1 MYELKAGACE
11 AGINPPEELFPFR
24 KYENSFLEGCLDEL
38 KAKAIV
44 LDYGETRFLILGMD
58 VGETLNGEQKA
69 EITKKYGFDYEH
81 ILTFNTHNH
90 SAPLWGHVPA
100 PRGKKPQDQSE
111 REIAYEKTVMAGIH
125 KAVEGAIASLRP
137 ARYGFGTG
145 ECYIN
150 TNRDQL
156 FEYGFWMQGQ
166 KYAGFSD

>member
-24 KYENSFLEGCLDEL
+24 KYENSFFEGCLDEL

-44 LDYGETRFLILGMD
+44 LDNGATRFLILGMD

-90 SAPLWGHVPA
+90 SAPCWGHVPA

-111 REIAYEKTVMAGIH
+111 REIVYEKTVMAGIH

-137 ARYGFGTG
+137 A
-145 ECYIN
+145 
-150 TNRDQL
+150 Q
-156 FEYGFWMQGQ
+156 
-166 KYAGFSD
+166 

>member
-24 KYENSFLEGCLDEL
+24 KYENSFFEGCLDEL

-44 LDYGETRFLILGMD
+44 LDNGATRFLILGMD

-90 SAPLWGHVPA
+90 SAPLLGSCSGTA
-100 PRGKKPQDQSE
+100 GQKAAGSE
-111 REIAYEKTVMAGIH
+111 R
-125 KAVEGAIASLRP
+125 
-137 ARYGFGTG
+137 TG
-145 ECYIN
+145 D
-150 TNRDQL
+150 RL
-156 FEYGFWMQGQ
+156 
-166 KYAGFSD
+166 